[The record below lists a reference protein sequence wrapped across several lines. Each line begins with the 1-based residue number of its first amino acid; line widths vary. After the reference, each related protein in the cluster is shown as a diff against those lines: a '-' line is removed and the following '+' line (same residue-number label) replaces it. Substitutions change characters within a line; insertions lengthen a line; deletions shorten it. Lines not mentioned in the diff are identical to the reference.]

1 MRRVRSTDQ
10 VTAIVLAAGAGSR
23 FGGHKLLATVEGR
36 PILQHVL
43 DRLAEAGLA
52 DVIVVIGDD
61 ADEVETAITWRS
73 ERRVRNPDPGAW
85 PVQFAPGRHRG
96 AGRRRRRRR

>member
-1 MRRVRSTDQ
+1 MSSADG

-43 DRLAEAGLA
+43 DRLAAAGLGE
-52 DVIVVIGDD
+52 VVVVLGDD
-61 ADEVETAITWRS
+61 ADDIEAAISWRS
-73 ERRVRNPDPGAW
+73 ERRVRNPDPA
-85 PVQFAPGRHRG
+85 RG
-96 AGRRRRRRR
+96 LSSSLQGGDRRARR